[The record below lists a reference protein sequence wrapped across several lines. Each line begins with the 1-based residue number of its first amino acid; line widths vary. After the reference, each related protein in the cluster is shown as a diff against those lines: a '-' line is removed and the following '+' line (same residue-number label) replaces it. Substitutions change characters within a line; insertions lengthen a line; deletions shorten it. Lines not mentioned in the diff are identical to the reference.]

1 MDLAKLLRL
10 PSSLVSTRTSELR
23 TLRGAALALTSA
35 ALTITAHGL
44 GGGEISE
51 FIHALPLVALIA
63 FAAASL
69 ADKRTGKLSVIAG
82 LGTAQLAQH
91 LLLTWVNHE
100 HNNTLTGQ
108 MFVAH
113 LVAATLTG
121 ILLFHAENALFRLIA
136 AVTRLIPR
144 RLTPLPVTTPVRTF
158 TSTPYVQN
166 AHHLELSR
174 ANGRRGPPCDS

>member
-1 MDLAKLLRL
+1 M
-10 PSSLVSTRTSELR
+10 STWTNELR
-23 TLRGAALALTSA
+23 TLRGVALASTSA

-44 GGGEISE
+44 GGGELTE
-51 FIHALPLVALIA
+51 FVHALPLVALIA

-69 ADKRTGKLSVIAG
+69 ADRRTGKLSVIAG

-91 LLLTWVNHE
+91 LLLTWVTHE

-121 ILLFHAENALFRLIA
+121 LLLFHAENALFRLFA
-136 AVTRLIPR
+136 AVTRLVPR
-144 RLTPLPVTTPVRTF
+144 RLTPLPVATPARTF

-166 AHHLELSR
+166 AHYLDVVR
-174 ANGRRGPPCDS
+174 ANRRRGPPCGS

>member
-1 MDLAKLLRL
+1 M
-10 PSSLVSTRTSELR
+10 STRPSELR
-23 TLRGAALALTSA
+23 TLRGFALALTSS

-51 FIHALPLVALIA
+51 FIHALPLVVLIA

-69 ADKRTGKLSVIAG
+69 ADRRTGKLSIIAG

-91 LLLTWVNHE
+91 LLLTWVSHE
-100 HNNTLTGQ
+100 HTGTLTGQ

-121 ILLFHAENALFRLIA
+121 ILLFHAENALFRLFA

-144 RLTPLPVTTPVRTF
+144 RLTPLPVTTPARTF
-158 TSTPYVQN
+158 TSTPYVRN
-166 AHHLELSR
+166 AHVLDLQR
-174 ANGRRGPPCDS
+174 ANRRRGPPCDS

>member
-1 MDLAKLLRL
+1 M
-10 PSSLVSTRTSELR
+10 STRSSELR

-35 ALTITAHGL
+35 TLTIAAHGL
-44 GGGEISE
+44 GGGELSE

-63 FAAASL
+63 FAASSL
-69 ADKRTGKLSVIAG
+69 ADKRTGKLSVIVA

-100 HNNTLTGQ
+100 HTNTLTGQ

-121 ILLFHAENALFRLIA
+121 ILLFHAENALFRLFS

-158 TSTPYVQN
+158 TSTPYVPN
-166 AHHLELSR
+166 AHHTHVQR
-174 ANGRRGPPCDS
+174 ANGLRGPPNS

>member
-1 MDLAKLLRL
+1 M
-10 PSSLVSTRTSELR
+10 STRTSEWR

-51 FIHALPLVALIA
+51 FIHALPLVVLIA

-100 HNNTLTGQ
+100 HTNTLTGQ

-121 ILLFHAENALFRLIA
+121 LLLFHAENALFRLFA

-144 RLTPLPVTTPVRTF
+144 RLTPLPVTTPARTF
-158 TSTPYVQN
+158 TSTPYVRHGHAVLYTR
-166 AHHLELSR
+166 AH
-174 ANGRRGPPCDS
+174 GRRGPPCSS

>member
-35 ALTITAHGL
+35 GLTITAHGL
-44 GGGEISE
+44 GGGELSE
-51 FIHALPLVALIA
+51 FIHALPLVVLIA

-113 LVAATLTG
+113 LVAASLTG

-174 ANGRRGPPCDS
+174 ANGRRGPPRDS

>member
-1 MDLAKLLRL
+1 M
-10 PSSLVSTRTSELR
+10 STRSSELR

-100 HNNTLTGQ
+100 HTNTLTGQ

-121 ILLFHAENALFRLIA
+121 LLLFHAENALFRLFA

-158 TSTPYVQN
+158 TSTPYVRN
-166 AHHLELSR
+166 AHHTDLRR
-174 ANGRRGPPCDS
+174 ANGLRGPPCGS

>member
-1 MDLAKLLRL
+1 M
-10 PSSLVSTRTSELR
+10 STRSSELR

-51 FIHALPLVALIA
+51 FIHALPLVVLIA

-69 ADKRTGKLSVIAG
+69 ADKRTGKLSIIAG

-100 HNNTLTGQ
+100 HTNTLTGQ

-121 ILLFHAENALFRLIA
+121 LLLFHAENALFRLFA

-144 RLTPLPVTTPVRTF
+144 RLTPQPVTTPVRTF
-158 TSTPYVQN
+158 TSTPYVRN
-166 AHHLELSR
+166 PHHTDLRR
-174 ANGRRGPPCDS
+174 ANGLRGPPCGS

>member
-1 MDLAKLLRL
+1 
-10 PSSLVSTRTSELR
+10 VSTRSSELR

-35 ALTITAHGL
+35 ALTIAAHGL
-44 GGGEISE
+44 GGGELSE
-51 FIHALPLVALIA
+51 FIHALPLVVLIA

-121 ILLFHAENALFRLIA
+121 ILLFHAENALFRLFS

-144 RLTPLPVTTPVRTF
+144 RLTPLPVRKPLRTF
-158 TSTPYVQN
+158 TSTPYVAY
-166 AHHLELSR
+166 AHVTDLRR
-174 ANGRRGPPCDS
+174 ANGRRGPPCGS

>member
-1 MDLAKLLRL
+1 M
-10 PSSLVSTRTSELR
+10 STWSSELR
-23 TLRGAALALTSA
+23 TLRGAVLALTSA

-44 GGGEISE
+44 GGGKLTE
-51 FIHALPLVALIA
+51 FIHALPLVVLIA

-91 LLLTWVNHE
+91 VLLTWVNHE
-100 HNNTLTGQ
+100 HTNTLTGQ

-113 LVAATLTG
+113 LVAATFTG
-121 ILLFHAENALFRLIA
+121 LLLFHAENALFRVFA

-144 RLTPLPVTTPVRTF
+144 RLTPLPVTKPARTF
-158 TSTPYVQN
+158 TSTPFIQRTQSVQLTR
-166 AHHLELSR
+166 AH
-174 ANGRRGPPCDS
+174 GRRGPPCGS

>member
-1 MDLAKLLRL
+1 M
-10 PSSLVSTRTSELR
+10 STRSSELR
-23 TLRGAALALTSA
+23 TLRGAALALTSS
-35 ALTITAHGL
+35 ALTIAAHGL
-44 GGGEISE
+44 GGGELSE
-51 FIHALPLVALIA
+51 FIHAMPLVVLIA

-69 ADKRTGKLSVIAG
+69 ADKRTGRLSVIAG

-108 MFVAH
+108 MFLAH

-121 ILLFHAENALFRLIA
+121 LLLFHAENALFRLFS

-144 RLTPLPVTTPVRTF
+144 RLTPVPVTKPVRTF
-158 TSTPYVQN
+158 TSTPYPQQQHTALYTR
-166 AHHLELSR
+166 AH
-174 ANGRRGPPCDS
+174 GRRGPPCGS

>member
-1 MDLAKLLRL
+1 M
-10 PSSLVSTRTSELR
+10 R
-23 TLRGAALALTSA
+23 TLRGVALASTSA

-44 GGGEISE
+44 GGGELAE
-51 FIHALPLVALIA
+51 FVHALPLVALIA

-69 ADKRTGKLSVIAG
+69 ADRRTGKLSVIAG

-91 LLLTWVNHE
+91 LLLTWVTHE

-121 ILLFHAENALFRLIA
+121 LLLFHAENALFRLFA
-136 AVTRLIPR
+136 AVTRLVPR
-144 RLTPLPVTTPVRTF
+144 RLTPLPVATPARTF

-166 AHHLELSR
+166 AHYLDVVR
-174 ANGRRGPPCDS
+174 ANRRRGPPSDS

>member
-1 MDLAKLLRL
+1 
-10 PSSLVSTRTSELR
+10 VSTRPSELR

-35 ALTITAHGL
+35 SLTIAAHGL
-44 GGGEISE
+44 GGGALPE
-51 FIHALPLVALIA
+51 FIHAVPLVVLIA

-82 LGTAQLAQH
+82 LATAQLAQH
-91 LLLTWVNHE
+91 LMLTWVNHE
-100 HNNTLTGQ
+100 HTNTLTWR

-121 ILLFHAENALFRLIA
+121 ILLFHAENALFRLFA

-144 RLTPLPVTTPVRTF
+144 RLTPLPVTTPVRAF
-158 TSTPYVQN
+158 TSTPYVRN
-166 AHHLELSR
+166 AHYAHVQR
-174 ANGRRGPPCDS
+174 ANGRRGPPCGS

>member
-1 MDLAKLLRL
+1 MGTVLIDKLLQT
-10 PSSLVSTRTSELR
+10 VVNQ
-23 TLRGAALALTSA
+23 GA
-35 ALTITAHGL
+35 
-44 GGGEISE
+44 
-51 FIHALPLVALIA
+51 PLVVLIA

-100 HNNTLTGQ
+100 HTNTLTGQ

-121 ILLFHAENALFRLIA
+121 LLLFHAENALFRLFA
-136 AVTRLIPR
+136 AVSRLIPL
-144 RLTPLPVTTPVRTF
+144 RLTPQPVTTPVRTF
-158 TSTPYVQN
+158 TSTP
-166 AHHLELSR
+166 
-174 ANGRRGPPCDS
+174 

>member
-1 MDLAKLLRL
+1 M
-10 PSSLVSTRTSELR
+10 STRSSELR

-35 ALTITAHGL
+35 TLTIAAHGL
-44 GGGEISE
+44 GGGELSE
-51 FIHALPLVALIA
+51 FIHALPLVVLIA

-91 LLLTWVNHE
+91 LLLTWVNHG
-100 HNNTLTGQ
+100 HANTLTGQ

-121 ILLFHAENALFRLIA
+121 LLLFHAENALFRLFA

-144 RLTPLPVTTPVRTF
+144 RLTPLPAVSPTRMF
-158 TSTPYVQN
+158 TSTPHVQRTY
-166 AHHLELSR
+166 AVELSR
-174 ANGRRGPPCDS
+174 AHGRRGPPCGS

>member
-1 MDLAKLLRL
+1 M
-10 PSSLVSTRTSELR
+10 STRSSELR

-44 GGGEISE
+44 GGGEIGE
-51 FIHALPLVALIA
+51 FIHALPLVVLIA

-100 HNNTLTGQ
+100 HTNTLTGQ

-121 ILLFHAENALFRLIA
+121 LLLFHAENALFRLFA

-144 RLTPLPVTTPVRTF
+144 RLTPQPVTTPVRTF
-158 TSTPYVQN
+158 TSTPYVRN
-166 AHHLELSR
+166 AHHTDLRR
-174 ANGRRGPPCDS
+174 ANGLRGPPCGS

>member
-1 MDLAKLLRL
+1 M
-10 PSSLVSTRTSELR
+10 STRTSELR

-63 FAAASL
+63 LAAASL

-144 RLTPLPVTTPVRTF
+144 RLTPLPVTTPARTF

-166 AHHLELSR
+166 ARHLELSR
-174 ANGRRGPPCDS
+174 VNGRRGPPCDS

>member
-1 MDLAKLLRL
+1 M
-10 PSSLVSTRTSELR
+10 STRTSELR

-44 GGGEISE
+44 GGGEIGE
-51 FIHALPLVALIA
+51 FLHAVPLVVLIA

-69 ADKRTGKLSVIAG
+69 ADKRTGRLSVVVG

-100 HNNTLTGQ
+100 HNNTLTWQ

-158 TSTPYVQN
+158 TSTPYVRN
-166 AHHLELSR
+166 AHRLDLTR
-174 ANGRRGPPCDS
+174 ANRRRGPPCDS

>member
-1 MDLAKLLRL
+1 M
-10 PSSLVSTRTSELR
+10 STRPSELR

-35 ALTITAHGL
+35 ALTIAAHGL
-44 GGGEISE
+44 GGGELPE
-51 FIHALPLVALIA
+51 FIHALPLVVLIA

-69 ADKRTGKLSVIAG
+69 ADRRTGKLSVMAG

-100 HNNTLTGQ
+100 HTNTLTGQ
-108 MFVAH
+108 MVLAH
-113 LVAATLTG
+113 LVAAALTG
-121 ILLFHAENALFRLIA
+121 LLLFHAENALFRLFA

-158 TSTPYVQN
+158 DSTPYTRHEHAVLHTR
-166 AHHLELSR
+166 AH
-174 ANGRRGPPCDS
+174 GRRGPPSSS

>member
-1 MDLAKLLRL
+1 M
-10 PSSLVSTRTSELR
+10 STRSSELR

-35 ALTITAHGL
+35 TLTIAAHGL
-44 GGGEISE
+44 GGGELSE
-51 FIHALPLVALIA
+51 FIHALPLVVLIA

-100 HNNTLTGQ
+100 HTNTLTGQ
-108 MFVAH
+108 MFMAH

-121 ILLFHAENALFRLIA
+121 ILLFHAENALFRLFA

-144 RLTPLPVTTPVRTF
+144 RLTPLPVTKPARTF

-166 AHHLELSR
+166 TYFTDLRR
-174 ANGRRGPPCDS
+174 ANGRRGPPCGS

>member
-1 MDLAKLLRL
+1 M
-10 PSSLVSTRTSELR
+10 STRSSELR

-44 GGGEISE
+44 GGGEIGE
-51 FIHALPLVALIA
+51 FIHALPLVVLIA

-100 HNNTLTGQ
+100 HTNTLTGQ

-113 LVAATLTG
+113 LAAATLTG
-121 ILLFHAENALFRLIA
+121 LLLFHAENALFKLFA
-136 AVTRLIPR
+136 AVSRLIPR
-144 RLTPLPVTTPVRTF
+144 RLTPQPVTTPVRTF
-158 TSTPYVQN
+158 TSSTS
-166 AHHLELSR
+166 L
-174 ANGRRGPPCDS
+174 

>member
-1 MDLAKLLRL
+1 
-10 PSSLVSTRTSELR
+10 LR

-35 ALTITAHGL
+35 TLTIAAHGL
-44 GGGEISE
+44 GGGELSE
-51 FIHALPLVALIA
+51 FIHALPLVVLIA

-91 LLLTWVNHE
+91 LLLSWVNHE
-100 HNNTLTGQ
+100 HTNTLTGK
-108 MFVAH
+108 MLVAH

-121 ILLFHAENALFRLIA
+121 ILLFHAENALFRLFA

-144 RLTPLPVTTPVRTF
+144 RLTPLPVTKPMRTF
-158 TSTPYVQN
+158 TSTPYLRN
-166 AHHLELSR
+166 THHSELTR
-174 ANGRRGPPCDS
+174 ANGLRGPPCGS

>member
-1 MDLAKLLRL
+1 M
-10 PSSLVSTRTSELR
+10 STRTSELR

-44 GGGEISE
+44 GGGEVSE
-51 FIHALPLVALIA
+51 FIHALPLVVLIA

-69 ADKRTGKLSVIAG
+69 ADKRTGRLSVIAG

-100 HNNTLTGQ
+100 HTNTLTGQ

-113 LVAATLTG
+113 LMAATLTG
-121 ILLFHAENALFRLIA
+121 LLLFHAENALFRLFA

-144 RLTPLPVTTPVRTF
+144 RLTPLPVTTPMRTF
-158 TSTPYVQN
+158 PSTPYLQN